1 MNNEFVKWKAQRILK
16 PFSDDQEFFREN
28 YGMVLTPFLKD
39 LFTELLS
46 IDARLAQLENRD
58 EVDD

>member
-1 MNNEFVKWKAQRILK
+1 MNDKFVKWKAQNLLK

-39 LFTELLS
+39 LFSELLA
-46 IDARLAQLENRD
+46 IDARLAMLENRD
-58 EVDD
+58 DDE

>member
-1 MNNEFVKWKAQRILK
+1 MNNEFVKWKAHRLLK

-46 IDARLAQLENRD
+46 IDARLAMLENRD
-58 EVDD
+58 EED